1 LTTRS
6 LSQYTHFIAL
16 NPNLQKHYSN
26 HGLAGQ
32 CRSLSITPVLSL
44 RYWQS
49 QQPHCHHSSLEYWD
63 YFYPQIPNAIFPIF
77 LNRMFSPHRQAF

>member
-16 NPNLQKHYSN
+16 NPNLKKHYSN

-32 CRSLSITPVLSL
+32 CLLVHNTESLDHIDFNALVA
-44 RYWQS
+44 QS
-49 QQPHCHHSSLEYWD
+49 REERDLE
-63 YFYPQIPNAIFPIF
+63 QVG
-77 LNRMFSPHRQAF
+77 Q

>member
-32 CRSLSITPVLSL
+32 CP
-44 RYWQS
+44 
-49 QQPHCHHSSLEYWD
+49 
-63 YFYPQIPNAIFPIF
+63 
-77 LNRMFSPHRQAF
+77 MQAFSAVLNGRVEKGEWLVSQGSGSPGILIKPFPQHSGQII